1 MKRFFLSTVLTV
13 AFITVATGQNQQATW
28 PWLRLDDTWK
38 FNAGDNTEWSL
49 PKFDDSQWATLKTNA
64 FWEAQGYY
72 NLDGFAWYR
81 QQVVVPKEWKT
92 AIERQGGLYLSY
104 SNADDAD
111 EAFFNGTSIG
121 KCGDFPPTYQG
132 RNGVL
137 RKYLIPSK
145 LVKYGKP
152 NTIALRVYDGV
163 GQGGVVS
170 EDIFLSVANPI
181 VDLRLQL
188 QCDDDDWVFDRS
200 ENAKLRVTAKPTVK
214 EAVEC
219 NIVCRLTT
227 DLHENVGETKIPVTL
242 EPGKELSQT
251 VSLPIRNPGFYRADI
266 YIDLDGL
273 KSPAA
278 TTTIGMRPEGIR
290 SPYDGKSDFEAFWK
304 ATRKE
309 LDDTPAG
316 FKMQEDA
323 SLSNADKK
331 VYRVEMTSLGGV
343 RIKATYSVPTSKG
356 PHPALL
362 TNLGYAQ
369 GEDYGTVDP
378 KNMPGYCELVLSV
391 RGQGL
396 DIKNNKYG
404 EWITYGLKSKEDYY
418 YRGAYMDLV
427 RAVDFLCSRP
437 EVDTENIFAGGLS
450 QGGALTMAV
459 AALDDRIKAAAPCVP
474 FLSDFPDYFR
484 LVTWPADR
492 FEVAMQED
500 KTLTWDGIYDVL
512 SYFDIKNLSRFI
524 QCPVMMAVG
533 LQDGICPP
541 HTNFSGYNNIP
552 GDRKKSYIIYPH
564 QGHGVESSWYA
575 DRRRFFE
582 YYTSHYAQ
590 DTPVLKTN
598 KPEVDK
604 AFTLAVKT
612 LFKNT
617 PDSVIKAGGEYGGE
631 WTRDVSINSW
641 NAAALL
647 MPEKTAYSLWSV
659 TTDNR
664 SFIGHQYWDQ
674 IIWVTAA
681 YDYYQ
686 KTGNESFLHQ
696 AYKASANT
704 MAKLEREQFDP
715 EYGMFMGPSVFND
728 GIAGYEEPIFDT
740 QHRSSYVLDFPG
752 SKRIKCLSTNS
763 IYYNAY
769 LTLAK
774 MAAKEGDKAVQKA
787 YAKKAADLKT
797 AIRKNLFD
805 AKTGKLSYLIDGNG
819 KVHPHQEALGV
830 AFAILFGIVDDA
842 EAKQVIANTYSGKH
856 GIPSVYPHFKRFD
869 QQHPGRHNQIV
880 WPFVNAFWADAAYT
894 KGRTDIFSFE
904 LQNLAHLALSSNNC
918 FYEIYNEE
926 TGAVDGGWQQGG
938 HWGSVYD
945 QTWSA
950 TGYIR
955 MIFTDL
961 LGMRFTPE
969 GLTFS
974 PDVQLLKEFGVER
987 LSNLRYRNGRLDISV
1002 SGEGKKLTSVKVNGK
1017 VQSPDKPIAPA
1028 DGTTQIELIIN

>member
-1 MKRFFLSTVLTV
+1 MKRII
-13 AFITVATGQNQQATW
+13 ITVFSLAVLLNATAEESVW
-28 PWLRLDDTWK
+28 PWLRLSDTWK
-38 FNAGDNTEWSL
+38 FSAGDNMEWSR
-49 PKFDDSQWATLKTNA
+49 PEFDDSQWAELKSTD

-72 NLDGFAWYR
+72 TLDGFAWYR
-81 QQVVVPKEWKT
+81 QEIVVPKEWK
-92 AIERQGGLYLSY
+92 AAVERQGGLYLTY

-111 EAFFNGTSIG
+111 EAFFNGVSVG
-121 KCGDFPPTYQG
+121 KYGDFPPSYQG

-137 RKYLIPSK
+137 RKYVIPSRM
-145 LVKYGKP
+145 VKYGKP

-170 EDIFLSVANPI
+170 DDIFLSVANPI
-181 VDLRLQL
+181 VDMRLQL
-188 QCDDDDWVFDRS
+188 QCDDEDWVFGRA
-200 ENAKLRVTAKPTVK
+200 ENARLRVKASPTVK
-214 EAVEC
+214 ETVEC
-219 NIVCRLTT
+219 QLVCRLTT
-227 DLHENVGETKIPVTL
+227 DFHEDAGETKVAVRL
-242 EPGKELSQT
+242 EPGRELNQEIA
-251 VSLPIRNPGFYRADI
+251 LPVKNPGFYHADI
-266 YIDLDGL
+266 YIDCNGL
-273 KSPAA
+273 KSQAA
-278 TTTIGMRPEGIR
+278 STNVGLSPNRIG
-290 SPYDGKSDFEAFWK
+290 SPSDAKPDFEAFWRK
-304 ATRKE
+304 TRQE
-309 LDDTPAG
+309 LDAIPG
-316 FKMQEDA
+316 NFSMLEDA
-323 SLSNADKK
+323 SLSNARKK
-331 VYRVEMTSLGGV
+331 VYRVEMTSFGSE
-343 RIKATYSVPTSKG
+343 RIKATFSVPTTPG

-369 GEDYGTVDP
+369 GENDGTVNPD
-378 KNMPGYCELVLSV
+378 NMPGYCELVLSV

-404 EWITYGLKSKEDYY
+404 EWITYGVKSKDTYY

-437 EVDTENIFAGGLS
+437 EVDAENIFAGGLS
-450 QGGALTMAV
+450 QGGALTLAA
-459 AALDDRIKAAAPCVP
+459 AALDRRIKAAAPCVP

-484 LVTWPADR
+484 IVTWPRDR
-492 FEVAMQED
+492 FELAMQQD
-500 KTLTWDGIYDVL
+500 KTLTWDGIYEVL
-512 SYFDIKNLSRFI
+512 SYFDIKNLARLI
-524 QCPVMMAVG
+524 HCPVLLGSG

-541 HTNFSGYNNIP
+541 HTHFAGFNNIP
-552 GDRKKSYIIYPH
+552 GDLKRTYKIYPNES
-564 QGHGVESSWYA
+564 HGVEPGFYE
-575 DRRRFFE
+575 DRSKFFA

-590 DTPVLKTN
+590 DYPVLKTG
-598 KPEVDK
+598 KPDIDK
-604 AFTLAVKT
+604 AFTLAVET

-617 PDSVIKAGGEYGGE
+617 PDSLIKAGGEYGGE

-686 KTGNESFLHQ
+686 KTGSESFFRQ

-704 MAKLEREQFDP
+704 MAKLEREQFDQD
-715 EYGMFMGPSVFND
+715 YGMFMGPSVFND
-728 GIAGYEEPIFDT
+728 GIAGYEEPVFDT
-740 QHRSSYVLDFPG
+740 RHRSSYVLDFPG

-774 MAAKEGDKAVQKA
+774 MAAKEGDKAAQKT

-819 KVHPHQEALGV
+819 QVHPHQEALGV

-842 EAKQVIANTYSGKH
+842 EAKQVIANSYSGKH

-880 WPFVNAFWADAAYT
+880 WPFVNAFWADAAYS

-904 LQNLAHLALSSNNC
+904 LQNLAHLALGSNNC

-955 MIFTDL
+955 MILTDL
-961 LGMRFTPE
+961 LGMRFTTE

-1017 VQSPDKPIAPA
+1017 VQSPGKPIAPA
-1028 DGTTQIELIIN
+1028 DGTTQIELIIK